1 MREMAKISR
10 KTFFYFSILFFSLF
24 LVLGEV
30 YSQPMPR
37 EEKDPEIKLGAVTFL
52 VREFESTPSP
62 MKMLEIHIEIF
73 NNSRRTPALP
83 GSINVIVVPKEI
95 KYPESAS
102 GSEFSPPQEEAAL
115 NVPLP
120 PNTGRVLI
128 IGLQLPEKR
137 PESIT
142 FEIQVN
148 PPDGEKK
155 TVEWQGGGS

>member
-1 MREMAKISR
+1 MAKISR

-24 LVLGEV
+24 LVMGGV
-30 YSQPMPR
+30 YSQPKPT
-37 EEKDPEIKLGAVTFL
+37 EEKGPEIELGAVTFL

-62 MKMLEIHIEIF
+62 LKMLEIHVEIF
-73 NNSRRTPALP
+73 NKSRRTAAPP
-83 GSINVIVVPKEI
+83 NSINMVVVPKEI
-95 KYPESAS
+95 EYPESDS

-128 IGLQLPEKR
+128 IGFQLPEKR

-155 TVEWQGGGS
+155 TVKWERGGS

>member
-1 MREMAKISR
+1 
-10 KTFFYFSILFFSLF
+10 
-24 LVLGEV
+24 
-30 YSQPMPR
+30 MPR

-95 KYPESAS
+95 NYPESAS

-115 NVPLP
+115 NVPLL

-155 TVEWQGGGS
+155 TVKWQGGGS

>member
-1 MREMAKISR
+1 MAKISR

-95 KYPESAS
+95 NYPESAS

-115 NVPLP
+115 NVPLL

-155 TVEWQGGGS
+155 TVKWQGGGS

>member
-1 MREMAKISR
+1 MAKISR

-62 MKMLEIHIEIF
+62 IKMLEIHIEIF

-83 GSINVIVVPKEI
+83 GSINVIVIPKEI

-128 IGLQLPEKR
+128 IGVQLPEKR

>member
-1 MREMAKISR
+1 MAKISR

-30 YSQPMPR
+30 YSQPLPR

-62 MKMLEIHIEIF
+62 VKMLEIHIEIF
-73 NNSRRTPALP
+73 NNSRKTPALP

-95 KYPESAS
+95 NYPESAS

-128 IGLQLPEKR
+128 IGVQLPEKR

-155 TVEWQGGGS
+155 TVKWQGGGS

>member
-1 MREMAKISR
+1 MDKISR
-10 KTFFYFSILFFSLF
+10 KTFFYFSIPFFSLF

-30 YSQPMPR
+30 YSQPMPG
-37 EEKDPEIKLGAVTFL
+37 EEKGPEIRLGAVTFL

-62 MKMLEIHIEIF
+62 MQMLEIHIEIF
-73 NNSRRTPALP
+73 NSSRKIPAP
-83 GSINVIVVPKEI
+83 PNSINVIVVPKEI

-102 GSEFSPPQEEAAL
+102 GSEFSLPREEVAL
-115 NVPLP
+115 TVPLS
-120 PNTGRVLI
+120 PNTGRILI

-155 TVEWQGGGS
+155 TVKWEGGGN